1 MASFNGLGRA
11 LRWIRQRQGKK
22 QYEVAD
28 AAKITKAMLSSY
40 ENGKQRPTIDTL
52 ERILDALEIDLDYL
66 AHAMRVVSQEDER
79 KGGAARPAAPPTLA
93 TSTAGPFL
101 DLERLLGLARRLEPA
116 EEHAVG
122 QMLEGFHSLLRYM
135 LTQTDDLRP
144 RARSQAGEDD
154 PADDDSVS

>member
-1 MASFNGLGRA
+1 MSSFNGLGRA

-22 QYEVAD
+22 QYEVAE

-79 KGGAARPAAPPTLA
+79 KSGAQRPAGPVLAPA
-93 TSTAGPFL
+93 ASGPFL
-101 DLERLLGLARRLEPA
+101 DLERLIGLTRRLEPA
-116 EEHAVG
+116 EEHAIG
-122 QMLEGFHSLLRYM
+122 QMLEGFHSLLRYI
-135 LTQTDDLRP
+135 LTQTDDLRA
-144 RARSQAGEDD
+144 RAQDEAGGGPD
-154 PADDDSVS
+154 ADAID